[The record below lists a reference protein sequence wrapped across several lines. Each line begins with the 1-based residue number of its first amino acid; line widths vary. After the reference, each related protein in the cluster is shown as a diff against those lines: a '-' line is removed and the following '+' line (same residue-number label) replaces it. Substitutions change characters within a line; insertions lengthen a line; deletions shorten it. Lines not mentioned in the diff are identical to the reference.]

1 MLSVAISLP
10 GHVPDGRVHTGGK
23 IAGVEYQKN
32 PMHLPV
38 RGSNKRSDIKKET
51 ERNLRGNPK

>member
-1 MLSVAISLP
+1 
-10 GHVPDGRVHTGGK
+10 
-23 IAGVEYQKN
+23 
-32 PMHLPV
+32 MHLPV